1 MIQHVTFSMFANG
14 LYPYD
19 FSERAITTLFNYY
32 VSLEEDLGEQIT
44 FDPVA
49 INCDWTEYHSI
60 EDALFEYGG
69 MDVDELKKSTD
80 VLEVVN
86 TSRVLVR
93 NF

>member
-14 LYPYD
+14 LHPYD
-19 FSERAITTLFNYY
+19 FSEEAITTLFNYY
-32 VSLEEDLGEQIT
+32 VSLEEDSGKQIT

-49 INCDWTEYHSI
+49 INCDWTEYNSI
-60 EDALFEYGG
+60 EDALFEYDG
-69 MDVDELKKSTD
+69 MDVDELKESTD
-80 VLEVVN
+80 VLEVID